1 MDVLFDRSELP
12 DHLFNIAEL
21 DFHEDLFANRLG
33 SLWFRL
39 GAWTITSRRDSSGA
53 EDVMVRQTV
62 MVPPGCFSE
71 IFEKLQLVG
80 NVLDGLGEPGGSL
93 EYREEQKDYRYFPF
107 HQFNVRFASISGEP
121 LVFCRRQSPS
131 LTLFVNP
138 DLYLFLQLEEKV
150 RGSGVW
156 WDPRRGVEALRH
168 STIDDGNLE
177 IIEIRVDHLRKYLK
191 ARQLSLVVGHYRQL
205 CLFDPRQEIINK
217 FVTEDAFA
225 GSPAQGAK
233 AILQNCGLRKDVPDT
248 LFLQRR
254 LHLWFEIKPPAI
266 DMDDPWADEPPFDT
280 SEFVLPTERGPVAPA
295 RWKPVRMHESRNFKG
310 VAGEFMD
317 RIYFRQEVLSK
328 YEGASGYTVF
338 DDGSVYCRNYWG
350 LSHGVM
356 RVGNELLSTNIGDF
370 AEGVPFE
377 EWPHWKQFAVEP
389 PSRETISSL
398 CREPTI
404 PEAVNS
410 FANRLI
416 DLNVAFSNFASK
428 FAISMPEPLWEG
440 SFTSLA
446 GRQLKW
452 NYPTDADDDEFLKRA
467 TLMSTLVIDGLV
479 PGALRKLLQA
489 WNGNLHRDGRGQSL
503 RSRKLLERV
512 TLIATLIGALRPTKS
527 EIPLLVKQAEGRA
540 KLNDLDLQMEI
551 DALYQG
557 TRSRL
562 KPLVILYEL
571 RTHGGLAHAPNE
583 QKVAAAVT
591 SLGLPECNWGRS
603 HYLGLLELVEDSI
616 AEVIECLSV
625 TP

>member
-1 MDVLFDRSELP
+1 MDVLFDRSGLP

-21 DFHEDLFANRLG
+21 DFHEDLFASRLG

-39 GAWTITSRRDSSGA
+39 GAWTIKSRRDDRGV
-53 EDVMVRQTV
+53 EDAVERQSF
-62 MVPPGCFSE
+62 MVPPECFSE
-71 IFEKLQLVG
+71 IFDKLQAVG

-93 EYREEQKDYRYFPF
+93 EYRQDQKEYRYAPF
-107 HQFNVRFASISGEP
+107 HRFDFRFASVSGEP
-121 LVFCRRQSPS
+121 LVFFSSQSPAW
-131 LTLFVNP
+131 TLFVNP

-168 STIDDGNLE
+168 TTIDDGKLE
-177 IIEIRVDHLRKYLK
+177 IVEIRVDHLRRYLK
-191 ARQLSLVVGHYRQL
+191 ARQLSLVVGHYRHL
-205 CLFDPRQEIINK
+205 HLFDPRQEIIDR
-217 FVTEDAFA
+217 FVTEDAVA

-233 AILQNCGLRKDVPDT
+233 AILQNWGLRTDLPDT
-248 LFLQRR
+248 RFLQRR
-254 LHLWFEIKPPAI
+254 LHLWFEVKPPAI
-266 DMDDPWADEPPFDT
+266 DVDDPWADEPPFDT

-295 RWKPVRMHESRNFKG
+295 RWKEYRLHESRNFRG

-350 LSHGVM
+350 LSRGVL

-389 PSRETISSL
+389 PSRETIASL
-398 CREPTI
+398 CNEPAI
-404 PEAVNS
+404 PAAVNS
-410 FANRLI
+410 FANRFI
-416 DLNVAFSNFASK
+416 DLNAAFSTFASR

-452 NYPTDADDDEFLKRA
+452 NYPADADDDEFLKRA

-479 PGALRKLLQA
+479 PGSLRNLLRS
-489 WNGNLHRDGRGQSL
+489 WEGNLHQDGRGQSL
-503 RSRKLLERV
+503 RSRKLLERL
-512 TLIATLIGALRPTKS
+512 TLIATLIGALRPANS
-527 EIPLLVKQAEGRA
+527 EIPLLVEQAEGRA
-540 KLNDLDLQMEI
+540 KMNDPDLQREL
-551 DALYQG
+551 DAHYQG

-562 KPLVILYEL
+562 KPLAFLYEL

-591 SLGLPECNWGRS
+591 SLGLPERNWGRT
-603 HYLGLLELVEDSI
+603 HYLRLLGLVEDSI
-616 AEVIECLSV
+616 AEVVERLSV